1 MNISINPYRSQIQYS
16 KHNNVNF
23 ESRPLVQRESNLIRR
38 WLEKYTDYGL
48 WPGSS
53 RAKVYRLSDY
63 GLKVAQD
70 LKLTPFQKEL
80 FAKVAAELKNMK
92 NMNLLTYGTAWGSL
106 INPVSNPNLLLM
118 VEMEDI
124 NKMIGNVATLSRM
137 SGLGGK
143 FELSILGTDKK
154 ALINVPAEEL
164 TKEMTVI
171 DRSMQAGIHPF
182 LVDMTKFLDSHPE
195 IIAEIESYVGEIDLS
210 NVDSDIVKKI
220 NTSLISYLK

>member
-53 RAKVYRLSDY
+53 TAKVFMHSDY
-63 GLKVAQD
+63 GLKVVQN
-70 LKLTPFQKEL
+70 LKLNEAQKEL
-80 FAKVAAELKNMK
+80 FAKVSAELKNMK
-92 NMNLLTYGTAWGSL
+92 NVNLLTYNLGWGSC
-106 INPVSNPNLLLM
+106 ISPVSNPNLLLK
-118 VEMEDI
+118 VGLDDF
-124 NKMIGNVATLSRM
+124 NKMTDSAATLSRI
-137 SGLGGK
+137 SGQGGV

-154 ALINVPAEEL
+154 ALINVPADEL
-164 TKEMTVI
+164 TTEMTII
-171 DRSMQAGIHPF
+171 DKSMQAGIHPF

-195 IIAEIESYVGEIDLS
+195 IIAEIETYAGEIDPSKINQELI
-210 NVDSDIVKKI
+210 NKI
-220 NTSLISYLK
+220 NTSLVSYLG

>member
-38 WLEKYTDYGL
+38 WLEKYTDYGQ

-53 RAKVYRLSDY
+53 RAKVFMLSDY
-63 GLKVAQD
+63 GLKVVQD
-70 LKLTPFQKEL
+70 LKLNEAQKEL
-80 FAKVAAELKNMK
+80 FAKVSAELKNMK
-92 NMNLLTYGTAWGSL
+92 NINLLTYNLGWGSL
-106 INPVSNPNLLLM
+106 INPVSNPNLLLK

-124 NKMIGNVATLSRM
+124 NKMIGNAATLSRM
-137 SGLGGK
+137 SGLGGR